1 MNDYSGR
8 ECIVHRRLASL
19 VAAAARSGHPQGV
32 RATMRTASRAEA
44 SPAQRGFR
52 ASAHGSGPQRSGP
65 DAGGRRSPREPV
77 RRRRALFARLRT
89 HHLTH
94 PPPPQV
100 ALLLSHDIGGH
111 IMTSHACRPTKM
123 RPSTLGPSCTLPP
136 STGKGPPAHAPGCVD
151 ANEFVKTQTC

>member
-1 MNDYSGR
+1 
-8 ECIVHRRLASL
+8 
-19 VAAAARSGHPQGV
+19 
-32 RATMRTASRAEA
+32 MRTASRAEA

-123 RPSTLGPSCTLPP
+123 RPSTLGPSCILPP
-136 STGKGPPAHAPGCVD
+136 STGKGPPAHAPGCMD
-151 ANEFVKTQTC
+151 AWTYPAPGIGRMHMARPGMLRRSRLAADVPMDSSRFRLAE